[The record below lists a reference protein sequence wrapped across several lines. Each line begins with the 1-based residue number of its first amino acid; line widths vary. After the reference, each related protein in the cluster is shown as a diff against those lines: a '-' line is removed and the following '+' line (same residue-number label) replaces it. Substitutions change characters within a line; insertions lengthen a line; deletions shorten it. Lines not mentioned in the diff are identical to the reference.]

1 MPRLKLMYSHE
12 ISPQNDETLDNLRR
26 FSVRYTQIHYSR
38 EYFCTYCEAFQYDYT
53 VGSSFQHLFRFCS
66 VNTAHPSPSP
76 LRPRKRSRCRPP
88 SGLIMMYRDL
98 LFRPICL
105 YERSVPSTRLTK
117 SAGTSYTLI
126 YVNWGRPPR
135 RCSMLCLSVMG
146 MYNRPFNPIANR
158 KIPGMHWYLCLIY
171 WKLSTTKRIRRE
183 FEKYSHISTLPL
195 TSFWDFMRKQSHC
208 NRSLDM
214 TLDFEK
220 KCK

>member
-1 MPRLKLMYSHE
+1 MQRLKLTYSHE

-171 WKLSTTKRIRRE
+171 MKVINHQENSTQIRKVFAHFDIALNIILGFREKTK
-183 FEKYSHISTLPL
+183 PL
-195 TSFWDFMRKQSHC
+195 
-208 NRSLDM
+208 
-214 TLDFEK
+214 
-220 KCK
+220 

>member
-1 MPRLKLMYSHE
+1 MYSHE

-66 VNTAHPSPSP
+66 VNTAHRSPSP

-158 KIPGMHWYLCLIY
+158 KIPGMH
-171 WKLSTTKRIRRE
+171 
-183 FEKYSHISTLPL
+183 
-195 TSFWDFMRKQSHC
+195 
-208 NRSLDM
+208 
-214 TLDFEK
+214 
-220 KCK
+220 

>member
-1 MPRLKLMYSHE
+1 MQRLKLMYSHE

-26 FSVRYTQIHYSR
+26 SSVRYTQIHYSR

-171 WKLSTTKRIRRE
+171 MNVINHQENSTRIRKV
-183 FEKYSHISTLPL
+183 FAHFDIALNIILGFHEKTKPL
-195 TSFWDFMRKQSHC
+195 
-208 NRSLDM
+208 
-214 TLDFEK
+214 
-220 KCK
+220 

>member
-1 MPRLKLMYSHE
+1 MLCKPKSPISPKFRQYTWLSAPFRHTYLFFEQIMPRLKLMYSHE
-12 ISPQNDETLDNLRR
+12 IYPQNDETLDNLRR
-26 FSVRYTQIHYSR
+26 FSVRYTQIHIIR
-38 EYFCTYCEAFQYDYT
+38 RNIFAHTYCEAFQNDYT

-66 VNTAHPSPSP
+66 VNTAHRSPSP

-158 KIPGMHWYLCLIY
+158 KIPGMH
-171 WKLSTTKRIRRE
+171 
-183 FEKYSHISTLPL
+183 
-195 TSFWDFMRKQSHC
+195 
-208 NRSLDM
+208 
-214 TLDFEK
+214 
-220 KCK
+220 

>member
-171 WKLSTTKRIRRE
+171 MKVINHQENSR
-183 FEKYSHISTLPL
+183 
-195 TSFWDFMRKQSHC
+195 HC
-208 NRSLDM
+208 P
-214 TLDFEK
+214 
-220 KCK
+220 

>member
-1 MPRLKLMYSHE
+1 MKSPHKMMRLWI
-12 ISPQNDETLDNLRR
+12 ISDVSQLDTRKYIIRR
-26 FSVRYTQIHYSR
+26 NILAH
-38 EYFCTYCEAFQYDYT
+38 TYCEAFQYDYT

-171 WKLSTTKRIRRE
+171 MKVINHQENSTRIRKV
-183 FEKYSHISTLPL
+183 FTHFDIALNIILGFHEKTKPL
-195 TSFWDFMRKQSHC
+195 
-208 NRSLDM
+208 
-214 TLDFEK
+214 
-220 KCK
+220 

>member
-66 VNTAHPSPSP
+66 VNTAHPFPSP

-171 WKLSTTKRIRRE
+171 MKVINHQENSTRIRKV
-183 FEKYSHISTLPL
+183 FAHFDIALNIILGFHEKTKPL
-195 TSFWDFMRKQSHC
+195 
-208 NRSLDM
+208 
-214 TLDFEK
+214 
-220 KCK
+220 

>member
-26 FSVRYTQIHYSR
+26 FSVRYTQIHYSK
-38 EYFCTYCEAFQYDYT
+38 EYFCTYLLWGVSIWLYCRFEL
-53 VGSSFQHLFRFCS
+53 QHLFRFCS

-158 KIPGMHWYLCLIY
+158 KIPGMHWNLCLIY
-171 WKLSTTKRIRRE
+171 MKVINHQENSTRIRKV
-183 FEKYSHISTLPL
+183 FAHFDIALNIILGFHEKTKPL
-195 TSFWDFMRKQSHC
+195 
-208 NRSLDM
+208 
-214 TLDFEK
+214 
-220 KCK
+220 